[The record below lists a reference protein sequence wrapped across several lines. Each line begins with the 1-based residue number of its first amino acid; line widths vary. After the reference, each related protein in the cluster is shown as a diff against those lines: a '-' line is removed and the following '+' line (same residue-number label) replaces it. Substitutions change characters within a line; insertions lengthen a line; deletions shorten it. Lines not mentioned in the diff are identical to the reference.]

1 MKGGIKMKEE
11 ISLEAVF
18 LAVNE
23 LAQHVTQLD
32 ERLNGKIDSLDERLN
47 GKINSLG
54 EDLNGKIDSLD
65 ERLTGKIDSLGER
78 LGGRL
83 DSLEARFDNMEI
95 NTKQEFD
102 KVHDK
107 LDVMET
113 QMTIF
118 AGNLSKTQAEVMVLK
133 NAT

>member
-1 MKGGIKMKEE
+1 MKEE

-23 LAQHVTQLD
+23 LAQYVTQMD
-32 ERLNGKIDSLDERLN
+32 ERFNGRM
-47 GKINSLG
+47 
-54 EDLNGKIDSLD
+54 
-65 ERLTGKIDSLGER
+65 
-78 LGGRL
+78 
-83 DSLEARFDNMEI
+83 DSLEARFDKMEI

-133 NAT
+133 NAR